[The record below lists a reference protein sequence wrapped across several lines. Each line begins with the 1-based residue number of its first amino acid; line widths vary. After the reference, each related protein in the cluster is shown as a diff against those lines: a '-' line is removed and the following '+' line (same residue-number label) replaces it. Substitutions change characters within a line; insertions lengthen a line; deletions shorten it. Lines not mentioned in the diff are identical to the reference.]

1 MTEDIEFDQVPE
13 DWKPRFTR
21 GDLKAIADD
30 LAGARVALE
39 AAMDAEK
46 EARATYEQ
54 FEAELFE
61 ALENAGIRQFRTE
74 RGLFTQND
82 LAWASVTD
90 EEQARAWAEANMPEL
105 LLLNRQRLST
115 VVRSALKEGEAL
127 PPGVDFTTSR
137 KITWRRQ

>member
-1 MTEDIEFDQVPE
+1 MNDDIEFDQVPE
-13 DWKPRFTR
+13 DWKPRFVR
-21 GDLKAIADD
+21 GDLKVIADD
-30 LAGARVALE
+30 LATARVMLE

-46 EARATYEQ
+46 AARVVYEQ
-54 FEAELFE
+54 FESELFE

-82 LAWASVTD
+82 LAWASVED
-90 EEQARAWAEANMPEL
+90 EEKARAWAEANMPEL

-115 VVRSALKEGEAL
+115 VVRTALKESQPL
-127 PPGVDFTTSR
+127 PPGVNFTTSR

>member
-1 MTEDIEFDQVPE
+1 MTDDIEFDVVPE
-13 DWKPRFTR
+13 DWKPRFVR
-21 GDLKAIADD
+21 ADLKAIADD
-30 LAGARVALE
+30 LAEARVALE

-46 EARATYEQ
+46 AARSTYEQ
-54 FEAELFE
+54 YEGELFE

-82 LAWASVTD
+82 LAWAAVED
-90 EEQARAWAEANMPEL
+90 EEKARAWAEAEMPEL

-115 VVRSALKEGEAL
+115 VVRSALKESHPL
-127 PPGVDFTTSR
+127 PPGVNFTTSR

>member
-1 MTEDIEFDQVPE
+1 MTDEIEFDVVPE
-13 DWKPRFTR
+13 DWKPRFVR

-30 LAGARVALE
+30 LANARIFLE

-46 EARATYEQ
+46 QARSVYEAYEG
-54 FEAELFE
+54 ELFD

-74 RGLFTQND
+74 RGLFSQND
-82 LAWASVTD
+82 LAWAQVED
-90 EEQARAWAEANMPEL
+90 EEMARAWAEANAPEL

-115 VVRSALKEGEAL
+115 LVRSALKEGDTL
-127 PPGVDFTTSR
+127 PPGVAFTTSR

>member
-1 MTEDIEFDQVPE
+1 MSEDIEFDQVPE
-13 DWKPRFTR
+13 DWKPRFVR

-30 LAGARVALE
+30 LAGARVQLE

-54 FEAELFE
+54 FETELFE

-82 LAWASVTD
+82 LAWATVTD